1 MEMTQLSA
9 DASSIRVLH
18 VLANGPPDV
27 NGYAIRSHSILEEQ
41 QRGGSVSPVGLTSPW
56 YPERASMVEA
66 YEQNDV
72 RYLRTRH
79 PAHDSGLGGLRMAWL
94 RRRGLKKFARLNTPP
109 VPVGDTS
116 SNPFPLRAA
125 AYGWVRLRR
134 LLRPILRFLQP
145 GPSWLEE
152 KILFR
157 HFERRILEVAEQE
170 NPQVIHA
177 HTPYRVGLPAMRAAR
192 KLDIPF
198 VYEMRGMWEETAVAN
213 GRWKPW
219 GPAYKRFRHLETK
232 VLRKADAVIC
242 ISETLRSEAI
252 SRGVDPELITLVPNA
267 VSLSRFEGEDSE
279 LLPQARSA
287 LGESAVVGYI
297 GSLRDI
303 EGVDQ
308 TAEAVATLIAKGID
322 VKLFVLSS
330 EAGQGELQAHC
341 DRLGIGEHTLI
352 MGPVPHEQ
360 VTPFYDLIDVFVV
373 SRPDTRVTRLVTP
386 LKPFEAMQRGRALV
400 MSDLPAL
407 AEIVEDGVTGLL
419 YPADD
424 IESLSNTIHSLV
436 VNDEHRS
443 KLGAAAKAWVEEN
456 RTWSAVILNASD
468 AYQIAGVD

>member
-1 MEMTQLSA
+1 MGWSA
-9 DASSIRVLH
+9 S
-18 VLANGPPDV
+18 
-27 NGYAIRSHSILEEQ
+27 
-41 QRGGSVSPVGLTSPW
+41 RGK
-56 YPERASMVEA
+56 A
-66 YEQNDV
+66 
-72 RYLRTRH
+72 
-79 PAHDSGLGGLRMAWL
+79 
-94 RRRGLKKFARLNTPP
+94 KIARLS
-109 VPVGDTS
+109 GDES
-116 SNPFPLRAA
+116 LAPFLIRAFRYALKPLRP
-125 AYGWVRLRR
+125 GWA
-134 LLRPILRFLQP
+134 
-145 GPSWLEE
+145 WLEE

-157 HFERRILEVAEQE
+157 HFERRIIEVAEQE
-170 NPQVIHA
+170 KPHVIHA

-213 GRWKPW
+213 GRWKSW
-219 GPAYKRFRHLETK
+219 GPAYKRFRFLETK

-242 ISETLRSEAI
+242 ISETLRNEAI

-267 VSLSRFEGEDSE
+267 VSLSQSEGEDSE

-330 EAGQGELQAHC
+330 EAGQEELQAHC
-341 DRLGIGEHTLI
+341 DRLGISEHTLI
-352 MGPVPHEQ
+352 MGPVPHVQ
-360 VTPFYDLIDVFVV
+360 VEPFYDLIDVFVV

-386 LKPFEAMQRGRALV
+386 LKPFEAMQRGCALV

-407 AEIVEDGVTGLL
+407 AEIVQDGVTGLL

-424 IESLSNTIHSLV
+424 IESLSDTIHSLLV
-436 VNDEHRS
+436 DDEHRS
-443 KLGAAAKAWVEEN
+443 NLGAAAEKWIIEE
-456 RTWSAVILNASD
+456 RTWTSVVSTVPDL
-468 AYQIAGVD
+468 YQKMVK